1 MAATPAPAHSTPAPD
16 QERQGAPRMPLP
28 ATHQALTPAAGHRG
42 SAAPDR
48 ARHATSTT
56 APPRHGLHV
65 PPPTLALWGAAVAL
79 ATVTGAADLAIRLA
93 TLTVAAALATL
104 AAWLWGPRIAPRMG
118 WPWGL
123 LVAAGTITALAAP
136 VTAPALAAIA
146 LALMWWHAHTATP
159 GAMLV
164 LGTALIVL
172 QPNAAWSKLATPEAL
187 QVGLCTT
194 LVLAAAVWE
203 RERLARRTSHPTAA
217 WWLTAE
223 VALCG
228 LLTAIIVLLRDQA
241 EALRD
246 LAPTT
251 ASGRVLLLALLVG
264 CLLGATAL
272 GWRRKGRESA
282 RRLAMEPGIRE
293 VP

>member
-1 MAATPAPAHSTPAPD
+1 MATPP
-16 QERQGAPRMPLP
+16 RLAPRTP
-28 ATHQALTPAAGHRG
+28 ATHHALSPAGGHLAAIPAPH
-42 SAAPDR
+42 SAAIL
-48 ARHATSTT
+48 
-56 APPRHGLHV
+56 APTKAQGAAIA

-79 ATVTGAADLAIRLA
+79 ATVTGATDLAIRLA

-118 WPWGL
+118 WPWAL
-123 LVAAGTITALAAP
+123 LAVAGTIAAFAAP
-136 VTAPALAAIA
+136 VSAPALAAAA
-146 LALMWWHAHTATP
+146 LALMWWHAQTATP

-172 QPNAAWSKLATPEAL
+172 QPNAAWSQLGTPEAL
-187 QVGLCTT
+187 QLGLCTT

-223 VALCG
+223 VTLCG
-228 LLTAIIVLLRDQA
+228 LLTATIVLLRDQA

-246 LAPTT
+246 VAPTT
-251 ASGRVLLLALLVG
+251 ASGRVLLLAILVG
-264 CLLGATAL
+264 CLLAATAL
-272 GWRRKGRESA
+272 GWRRKGRQA
-282 RRLAMEPGIRE
+282 PHRPATEPWIRE